1 MPEKGEK
8 SIAELV
14 SELTQEVR
22 TLFRQE
28 LQLFSA
34 EIKEKL
40 TAMAIDTVVIGV
52 GVVMMY
58 LGSLVLL
65 AAMVLGLA
73 TVMPAW
79 GAALLVAAAFIG
91 CGLVLALKWRG
102 NLAHLEKKP
111 EQTMETLKETVQW
124 AKTLRLKS
132 TGRRRTR
139 FASKSG
145 IRKAI

>member
-8 SIAELV
+8 SIGELV
-14 SELTQEVR
+14 SELTQELR

-28 LQLFSA
+28 LELFSA
-34 EIKEKL
+34 EIKEKM
-40 TAMAIDTVVIGV
+40 TNIAIDAAGIGL
-52 GVVMMY
+52 GVVLLY
-58 LGSLVLL
+58 FGSLVLL

-73 TVMPAW
+73 SVMPAW

-91 CGLVLALKWRG
+91 AGVILVLNRLHDLAQLKT
-102 NLAHLEKKP
+102 KP
-111 EQTMETLKETVQW
+111 EQTVETLKETVQW
-124 AKTLRLKS
+124 AKTLRLRS
-132 TGRRRTR
+132 GSPRRKR